1 MVINNMTKK
10 ATTRLQIIL
19 TAIVMIALAGVTM
32 SFANVDNNDSNISE
46 ERLQEL
52 FLQSFQ
58 DLNLTMTNVY
68 VNETYLN
75 QTYITNEYYETI
87 NQYTTNVDNRTYNE
101 FITQI
106 TNQIIEGLEPINIQS
121 LDSINLSSNNYS
133 EIDFYVRN
141 SNLGAITDSLGL
153 NLISQPEIINNP
165 NFENSIFVNPENNQV
180 ITNNV
185 IINDGSLNTGQDA
198 LIHDNNGA
206 RGLDLE
212 FNSTLKNRNLY
223 INLAFDWDEVNNL
236 FEIRENDVTRI
247 RLESEGSGEIL
258 VRDVVNG
265 VTFGGIELNDACDS
279 AQDFCTIQ
287 FDFDED
293 FVKVYSYGVLI
304 GEFDNTFNS
313 SESRINIV
321 GVSSQTEDLLI
332 RSLYLQQEEIE
343 IFESRYTL
351 ESESHELDTN
361 EWKNVNIQISPST
374 IYYKIGDNFHNIDYN
389 DEYILN
395 LDLTRTDVANLFGKE
410 ISQE

>member
-265 VTFGGIELNDACDS
+265 VTFGGIELNDACDG
-279 AQDFCTIQ
+279 AQDFCTIH

-304 GEFDNTFNS
+304 GDFDNTFNS